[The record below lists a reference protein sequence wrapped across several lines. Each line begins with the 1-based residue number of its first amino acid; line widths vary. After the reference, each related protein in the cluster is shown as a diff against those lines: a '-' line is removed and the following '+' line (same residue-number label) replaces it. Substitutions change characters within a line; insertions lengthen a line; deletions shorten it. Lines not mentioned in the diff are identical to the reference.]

1 MTGHYAAWM
10 PAMGSGTGT
19 PRSLPVL
26 LARSARRQDSP
37 VRFRAVTIVLA
48 TVLLLAGC
56 TRGGSVPTP
65 PPGEDTADRAAA
77 ELAAGLGKK
86 DVSTVEFAGANSAAV
101 NDEVKALLAG
111 MGPLTPSVQVGS
123 VNVQGQTA
131 TAGVRFNWTFP
142 GVSAP

>member
-26 LARSARRQDSP
+26 LSRSARRQDSP

-65 PPGEDTADRAAA
+65 PPGEETADRAAA

-86 DVSTVEFAGANSAAV
+86 DVSTPEFDSIGLSRACQRRGRTKRQHTWSTRPDGGNPAGNPASFS
-101 NDEVKALLAG
+101 
-111 MGPLTPSVQVGS
+111 PT
-123 VNVQGQTA
+123 
-131 TAGVRFNWTFP
+131 WTDP
-142 GVSAP
+142 TG